1 MLFLYARCA
10 RAKGSGQSKADFSS
24 FVMRLFYDDIV
35 LFYFPHEKKR
45 TVSWVLWIV
54 ESVSMITL
62 MMLEITLYVT
72 DRRSLVRIRL
82 ENAKCK

>member
-1 MLFLYARCA
+1 MTNQVLFCA

-45 TVSWVLWIV
+45 TVSWALWIV

-62 MMLEITLYVT
+62 MMLEITLPCAHGPS
-72 DRRSLVRIRL
+72 RAASSMLPL
-82 ENAKCK
+82 